1 MINGKRVLAI
11 TLARG
16 GSKGIHKKNIVPLK
30 GKPLIYYT
38 INEVFKSKYVDDYFV
53 ATDDA
58 EIKSVC
64 LGYGCKVF
72 DRQYVDDKQTSADG
86 LLEVV
91 NSLEPYDYIIEVMC
105 TNPLKTHHDLDTIIE
120 LLDGNQGVSVTS
132 VVRVFDNHPTRI
144 KFIENGYLKG
154 FHPTENPDLPGFRRQ
169 DLEPAAYVRNGSF
182 YAMTHYQLTTTGLR
196 LGENVIPY
204 IMDSNKSVN
213 IDEPIDLITAESLL
227 GNEDK

>member
-16 GSKGIHKKNIVPLK
+16 GSKGIHKKNIVPLA

-38 INEVFKSKYVDDYFV
+38 ISEVFKSKYVDDYLV

-72 DRQYVDDKQTSADG
+72 DRDYVDDKQTSASG

-91 NSLEPYDYIIEVMC
+91 NSLKPYDYIIEVMC
-105 TNPLKTHHDLDTIIE
+105 TNPLKTHNDLDNIIE
-120 LLDGNQGVSVTS
+120 LLDENQGASVTS

-154 FHPTENPDLPGFRRQ
+154 FYPTENPDLPGFRRQ

-213 IDEPIDLITAESLL
+213 IDEPIDLITAELLL
-227 GNEDK
+227 GNENK

>member
-30 GKPLIYYT
+30 GNPLIYYT
-38 INEVFKSKYVDDYFV
+38 IKEVFKSKYVDDYIV

-64 LGYGCKVF
+64 LGYNCKVF
-72 DRQYVDDKQTSADG
+72 DRKYVDDEQTSAEG

-91 NSLEPYDYIIEVMC
+91 NTLEPYDYIIEVMC
-105 TNPLKTHHDLDTIIE
+105 TNPLKTHYDLDSVIE
-120 LLDGNQGVSVTS
+120 LLHNNENTSVTS
-132 VVRVFDNHPTRI
+132 VVRVFDNHPNRI
-144 KFIENGYLKG
+144 KFIENGKLKG
-154 FHPTENPDLPGFRRQ
+154 FNSNENPDLAGFRRQ
-169 DLEPAAYVRNGSF
+169 DLTPAAYVRNGSF
-182 YAMTHYQLTTTGLR
+182 YAMTHHQLTNTGLR

-213 IDEPIDLITAESLL
+213 IDEPIDLIIAELLL
-227 GNEDK
+227 GNENN

>member
-16 GSKGIHKKNIVPLK
+16 GSKGIHKKNIVPIK

-120 LLDGNQGVSVTS
+120 LLDENQGVSVTS

-144 KFIENGYLKG
+144 KFIENGYLRG

-169 DLEPAAYVRNGSF
+169 DLEPVAYVRNGSF

-213 IDEPIDLITAESLL
+213 IDERIDLITAESLL

>member
-30 GKPLIYYT
+30 ENPLIYYT
-38 INEVFKSKYVDDYFV
+38 IKEVFKSKYVDDYIV

-72 DRQYVDDKQTSADG
+72 DRQYVDDKQTSANG

-91 NSLEPYDYIIEVMC
+91 NTLEPYDYIVEVMC

-120 LLDGNQGVSVTS
+120 LLDENQGVSVTS

-169 DLEPAAYVRNGSF
+169 DLEPPAYVRNGSF
-182 YAMTHYQLTTTGLR
+182 YAMTHYQITTTGLR

-227 GNEDK
+227 GNENK